1 MVLCL
6 QSYGK
11 DALAA
16 YLSNAVELSA
26 HLTIWNVICF
36 LILPSSLAT
45 FPSYQQGANI
55 GTFVFQV
62 DATDVDADLN
72 AALSYTITGGN
83 TGEVFSI
90 SSDDGRVTVKTPPDR
105 ENELGSINSYTVS
118 DYVCSLKPNTY
129 MHAHPKNVNLGMP
142 TTFQMHINSSM

>member
-1 MVLCL
+1 MPTW
-6 QSYGK
+6 K
-11 DALAA
+11 
-16 YLSNAVELSA
+16 
-26 HLTIWNVICF
+26 WNVICF
-36 LILPSSLAT
+36 FILAFSLTT
-45 FPSYQQGANI
+45 FLSYQQGADI

-83 TGEVFSI
+83 TGEVFRI

-118 DYVCSLKPNTY
+118 SYIRSLKPNAYT
-129 MHAHPKNVNLGMP
+129 HTPKRKFGNAHHFLKCIYVD
-142 TTFQMHINSSM
+142 SST